1 MQNNSYST
9 FVSWAKVVLP
19 LGALVLLSTVFFL
32 ARAVDTEMSVPFST
46 IEDAAR
52 ESRLSNPNF
61 SGMTDPGASFQVSA
75 KTIKP
80 DASDP
85 TRITIEAP
93 TLRAIDPNEGEIRIR
108 AGKAVLSDDLGK
120 ITFEDLVRLETSNG
134 YTIESR
140 GLSADLTAGRA
151 QTDGALEIVT
161 PFGGLS
167 AGQLVVELGKTDG
180 GATLLFQN
188 GVRMTYRIKD

>member
-32 ARAVDTEMSVPFST
+32 ARTVDTEMSIPFST
-46 IEDAAR
+46 IEEAAR

-61 SGMTDPGASFQVSA
+61 SGMTDPGASFQISA

-80 DASDP
+80 DASNP
-85 TRITIEAP
+85 SLITIEAP
-93 TLRAIDPNEGEIRIR
+93 SLAAIDPSEGEIRIR
-108 AGKAVLSDDLGK
+108 SGIAVLNDDLTQ
-120 ITFEDLVRLETSNG
+120 ITFNDLVRLETSNG

-140 GLSADLTAGRA
+140 ALSADLTLGQAE
-151 QTDGALEIVT
+151 TVGALEIVT

-167 AGQLVVELGKTDG
+167 AGKLIVDLGKTNG
-180 GATLLFQN
+180 GATLLFQD